1 MKYISCLST
10 CRVHVAEP
18 VKVHL
23 GNGLWLHSVP
33 PPGSGI
39 ILAYILNIME
49 NYNLTALD
57 YNDPLMYHR
66 LVEAYKWGYA
76 YRSKLGD
83 PFDANITHIVNH
95 VRNFLFYYQTIGWTF
110 LLILSL
116 FSFPKDCGKTFN
128 RRSCLRYFPED

>member
-1 MKYISCLST
+1 M
-10 CRVHVAEP
+10 AEP

-95 VRNFLFYYQTIGWTF
+95 VRNFLFYWKFAFTF
-110 LLILSL
+110 FFSKRLWKNFQPRKLPTILS
-116 FSFPKDCGKTFN
+116 
-128 RRSCLRYFPED
+128 